1 VTVVKVSHCLSGTW
15 LLELREECVALRR
28 PSDGAVIELEG
39 LDHAAF
45 RALWTTLIEPQN
57 ELELER
63 LFEPWAELLPVF
75 LEEGVLRA
83 HSERPLPSVEGDGSL
98 RALLDELVANGG
110 WRLPPLTC
118 LSDEEG
124 SEEEARK
131 GSVGL
136 AAFGTSIVAIGLG
149 CPGCLRLR
157 ALGASGE
164 PGAEQTLALA
174 ASPLPW
180 AELSALLASA
190 LVELEREPLARFEG
204 LWVRHETG
212 LLRGRVLRHADCS
225 CRVTRPSVFG
235 PSWLRGDL
243 ERDGSATSAERIR
256 AVFGDSPLAPL
267 AINEKSMEPGALPF
281 DEPFISGTTRLSRRL
296 GNTVLCTSSPAIA
309 HGSASTLER
318 SRLLAWSEGVE
329 RLAAQGAVA
338 DLLLPSGDPRVRE
351 TCRVYGW
358 NRSELAER
366 TAFCRGLDL
375 LRGVECLVPFGRV
388 AVALPPALCPDGLP
402 TESTFTGA
410 ASHVS
415 SLEAILHGSVEL
427 LKRDA
432 FMIAWYRR
440 RRLASVA
447 IPRELPAEVA
457 ERLAYLERH
466 GLRLR
471 LFDLRADLPL
481 PMLVADVRAKRR
493 IGNWPE
499 GGAVLVPAGGFTPFE
514 ALRHLVTLVCTRFV
528 GLGLDASPEH
538 DPLDAM
544 AVAELGRRIPFWPPL
559 ARYLDPRH
567 AAAFDFLQSNATVRF
582 EELDAGVPD
591 GSRDR
596 FRLLGDWLRRAG
608 LSWIAVPLSD
618 DHTIEAGLRVTKVV
632 VPEAVR
638 MTLSADD
645 VERGQRRFARDFP
658 GASPGS
664 WNPDPHPVY

>member
-1 VTVVKVSHCLSGTW
+1 MSVSRCLSRTW
-15 LLELREECVALRR
+15 LLELREACVALRR
-28 PSDGAVIELEG
+28 PCDGAVIELEG
-39 LDHAAF
+39 LDHAEF
-45 RALWTTLIEPQN
+45 GALWTKLAEPRT

-63 LFEPWAELLPVF
+63 LFEPWAELLPVL

-83 HSERPLPSVEGDGSL
+83 HTGRPLPSVEGGGSL
-98 RALLDELVANGG
+98 RGLLDELVAMGG

-118 LSDEEG
+118 LNSAEG
-124 SEEEARK
+124 SGEDARE

-136 AAFGTSIVAIGLG
+136 AAIGTSVVAMGLG

-164 PGAEQTLALA
+164 PGTVQALA
-174 ASPLPW
+174 FAAPPLPR
-180 AELSALLASA
+180 AELSALLAA
-190 LVELEREPLARFEG
+190 MLVEVEREPLAPFEG
-204 LWVRHETG
+204 LWVRHEEG
-212 LLRGRVLRHADCS
+212 VMRGRVLRHADCA
-225 CRVTRPSVFG
+225 CRETLANAFG

-243 ERDGSATSAERIR
+243 ERDGRETSAERIR
-256 AVFGDSPLAPL
+256 AVFGDSPFAPL
-267 AINEKSMEPGALPF
+267 AINEKSMDPGALPF
-281 DEPFISGTTRLSRRL
+281 DEAFVSGATRLSRRL
-296 GNTVLCTSSPAIA
+296 GKTVQCTSIPGIA
-309 HGSASTLER
+309 HGSARTLER

-338 DLLLPSGDPRVRE
+338 DLLLPSDDPRVRE

-358 NRSELAER
+358 SPAEIADR

-375 LRGVECLVPFGRV
+375 LQGVECLVPFGRV
-388 AVALPPALCPDGLP
+388 AVALPPAICPDGLP

-440 RRLASVA
+440 RRLANVA
-447 IPRELPAEVA
+447 IPRELPADIA

-481 PMLVADVRAKRR
+481 PMLMADVRAARR
-493 IGNWPE
+493 SGNWPE
-499 GGAVLVPAGGFTPFE
+499 GGAVLVPAGGFTPVE
-514 ALRHLVTLVCTRFV
+514 ALRHLVTLTCTRFV
-528 GLGLDASPEH
+528 GLGLDALPEH
-538 DPLDAM
+538 DPLDAV
-544 AVAELGRRIPFWPPL
+544 AVAALGRRIPFWPPL
-559 ARYLDPRH
+559 ARYLDPSH
-567 AAAFDFLQSNATVRF
+567 AAAFDFLQSDTTVQF
-582 EELDAGVPD
+582 GKLDAGVPD
-591 GSRDR
+591 TPRER
-596 FRLLGDWLRRAG
+596 FRLLGDWLRQAG

-618 DHTIEAGLRVTKVV
+618 AHTIEAGLRVTKVV

-638 MTLSADD
+638 MTLGAGD
-645 VERGQRRFARDFP
+645 VDRDQPRFARDFP
-658 GASPGS
+658 GAAPGS